1 MMRVTIGGDLENVVN
16 KLIKI
21 RNDGFNVYTEFKG
34 HILYS
39 SNVTLDSAYLE
50 VTGMTYR
57 EYMEKRRRMLEE
69 WEKEEKQEKEKIKK
83 NRIDWIYRGYKLIPE
98 KLWDDW
104 EHYIDARIEEL
115 YRGEE
120 IEHAL
125 QIMEAHASGMST
137 EEIYEF
143 IISQNYSGN
152 VLITLK
158 TIIAYF
164 YPKGLELIEEI
175 SELKNGRT
183 K

>member
-1 MMRVTIGGDLENVVN
+1 MEEFCHSDF
-16 KLIKI
+16 IKP
-21 RNDGFNVYTEFKG
+21 VY
-34 HILYS
+34 
-39 SNVTLDSAYLE
+39 N
-50 VTGMTYR
+50 
-57 EYMEKRRRMLEE
+57 
-69 WEKEEKQEKEKIKK
+69 KIKDGNDELK
-83 NRIDWIYRGYKLIPE
+83 PGSKRYKLIPE

-175 SELKNGRT
+175 SKLKNGRT